1 MTKNGQSASRVFLLG
16 AGASKACGLPLT
28 NELLP
33 TVLPALKTKSLRKRT
48 ADFLK
53 YLYPYFEPRWRN
65 YPNLEEL
72 LSLMDVYA
80 DFSSKVKSSH
90 KFEPHEVE
98 ELKDDLLAAITA
110 SLSAK
115 TESIKIRKTQFF
127 RLARLLRPG
136 DAVVT
141 FNWDLLVEKALTE
154 LGLDWSYEL
163 EKNTVA
169 LLKPHGSIDWFDGD
183 KTKIKTSL
191 TSPVID
197 DIGALRVFQKF
208 RMPRIGSPITPVIV
222 PPLVNKKWKY
232 LEFDRIWRSTWR
244 ALRTANDIHI
254 IGFSLPPEDLHVRF
268 VIRSAI
274 RINEQTRSAPLR
286 VTVVNPDKTVYLRFD
301 RLMKTK
307 VHYFESSFARVK
319 LKDLATASA

>member
-1 MTKNGQSASRVFLLG
+1 MTKNGKAAERVFLLG

-48 ADFLK
+48 TEFVK
-53 YLYPYFEPRWRN
+53 YLNPYFKSSWRN
-65 YPNLEEL
+65 YPNLEEF
-72 LSLMDVYA
+72 LSLMDVYVE
-80 DFSSKVKSSH
+80 FSSKVKSGH
-90 KFEPHEVE
+90 KFEPDEVE

-110 SLSAK
+110 SLSEK
-115 TESIKIRKTQFF
+115 TEKIKIQNTQFF
-127 RLARLLRPG
+127 RLAKLLKPG
-136 DAVVT
+136 DAVIT
-141 FNWDLLVEKALTE
+141 FNWDLLIEKALTK

-163 EKNTVA
+163 KSDKIA
-169 LLKPHGSIDWFDGD
+169 LLKPHGSIDWFDRD
-183 KTKIKTSL
+183 KTKIKASL

-197 DIGALRVFQKF
+197 DIGALRVFRKF
-208 RMPRIGSPITPVIV
+208 RMPRVGSPITPIIV

-232 LEFDRIWRSTWR
+232 LEFDRIWRSAWR

-274 RINEQTRSAPLR
+274 RINEETRSRPLR

-301 RLMKTK
+301 RLMKTR

-319 LKDLATASA
+319 LEDLATPTA